1 MGYSKGREYRGST
14 SLPRCISSPA
24 HGWAAPLA
32 LVILSLSLAS
42 LDAQETARRYT
53 ETHGQKV
60 ATVEYRVTLAGDD
73 LTASSTG
80 GGTTDNVLWRR
91 GTGTY
96 DWQMADTAAGSAI
109 HAERNGDI
117 IHVTGTL
124 KNRKVDRDVRVDGA
138 PWYQVFGPLLEELL
152 PAGTSQREFWVV
164 DPGDLAP
171 HKMQVKRAAMERI
184 TIKGTAIDA
193 ARVHFS
199 PAGALAPFWGADYW
213 YRRSDWTY
221 VSSRL
226 PENGGITVTTIE
238 DPNQ

>member
-1 MGYSKGREYRGST
+1 MAYSRNREYRGSR
-14 SLPRCISSPA
+14 SLPRCISKLLFF
-24 HGWAAPLA
+24 LA
-32 LVILSLSLAS
+32 LSVVS

-60 ATVEYRVTLAGDD
+60 ATVEYRVTRTAEEV
-73 LTASSTG
+73 TASSIG
-80 GGTTDNVLWRR
+80 GDTTSSIRWHR

-96 DWQMADTAAGSAI
+96 DWQMADPAAGSVL
-109 HAERNGDI
+109 HGERSGDV

-138 PWYQVFGPLLEELL
+138 PWYQVFGPLLDELL
-152 PAGTSQREFWVV
+152 AAGLDQKEFWVV

-171 HKMQVKRAAMERI
+171 HKMQVKRAGRERI
-184 TIKGTAIDA
+184 TLRGSAIDA
-193 ARVHFS
+193 VRIHFS
-199 PAGALAPFWGADYW
+199 PAGALAPFWGADFW
-213 YRRSDWTY
+213 YRQSDGMY

-226 PENGGITVTTIE
+226 PENGGMTVTTIE